1 MESTVKT
8 KYFLIT
14 AMLLALTI
22 GSRADAQEAFGY
34 TLTTDVVYGE
44 GKVEQDG
51 NIVMRELRMD
61 VYEPVGENNGEL
73 RPAVVLVHG
82 GAWHRGGRMY
92 PPYEHLG
99 GVHSMMEGYA
109 RLLAPLGYVCF
120 IIEYRLVPDNPVP
133 TMAPDAD
140 GLQDHRLILTDAGLD
155 RLSLVR
161 TEMNLP
167 LLTADD
173 SLVLWN
179 GILAGAE
186 DTNMAVTH
194 VRDSAQKY
202 GIDPDRIALGGHSAG
217 AGNTINAAYGLNAK
231 VAAFFP
237 LSPAVIGFDMQQ
249 VIDSPDFP
257 PMLLMAS
264 QNDLG
269 AVLEGIPYLLTSA
282 REGGAPHDFAWV
294 PGFGHFY
301 PTEAVSLGSDGKRMS
316 VGERVSEFLGEHLK

>member
-1 MESTVKT
+1 MKI
-8 KYFLIT
+8 KYFLII
-14 AMLLALTI
+14 AILFALTP
-22 GSRADAQEAFGY
+22 GSKAEAQEIFGY
-34 TLTTDVVYGE
+34 KLTTDVVYGQ
-44 GKVEQDG
+44 GKVKQDG
-51 NIVMRELRMD
+51 KIVMRDLKMD
-61 VYEPVGENNGEL
+61 VYEPVDENSNGL

-82 GAWHRGGRMY
+82 GAWHRGGRRY

-99 GVHSMMEGYA
+99 GIHSMMEGYA

-133 TMAPDAD
+133 TMAPDAE
-140 GLQDHRLILTDAGLD
+140 GLQDHKLILTAAAMD

-161 TEMNLP
+161 SEMNLS
-167 LLTADD
+167 LLTTDD
-173 SLVLWN
+173 SLVVWN
-179 GILAGAE
+179 GVLAGAE

-202 GIDPDRIALGGHSAG
+202 GIDPERIALGGHSAG
-217 AGNTINAAYGLNAK
+217 AGNTLNAAYGLNAK
-231 VAAFFP
+231 VAAIFP
-237 LSPAVIGFDMQQ
+237 LSPPVMGFNMQQ

-257 PMLLMAS
+257 PMLLMLG

-269 AVLEGIPYLLTSA
+269 VVLEGAPGLLTTV
-282 REGGAPHDFAWV
+282 REAGVPHDFVWV

-301 PTEAVSLGSDGKRMS
+301 PTEAVSLGSDGIRKS

>member
-1 MESTVKT
+1 MKT
-8 KYFLIT
+8 RYLLIT
-14 AMLLALTI
+14 AILLALTI

-34 TLTTDVVYGE
+34 TLTTDVVYGK

-51 NIVMRELRMD
+51 KIVMHELKMD
-61 VYEPVGENNGEL
+61 VYVPVDKNNEEL

-82 GAWHRGGRMY
+82 GAWHRGGRRY

-99 GVHSMMEGYA
+99 GIHSMMEGYA

-133 TMAPDAD
+133 TMALDTE
-140 GLQDHRLILTDAGLD
+140 GLQDHELILTDAAMD
-155 RLSLVR
+155 RLTLVR

-167 LLTADD
+167 VLTTDD
-173 SLVLWN
+173 SLIVWN
-179 GILAGAE
+179 GVLAGAE
-186 DTNMAVTH
+186 DTNLAVTH

-217 AGNTINAAYGLNAK
+217 AGNTLNVAYGLNAK

-237 LSPAVIGFDMQQ
+237 LSPPVMGFDMRQ

-257 PMLLMAS
+257 PMLLMVG

-269 AVLEGIPYLLTSA
+269 VVQEGIPGLLTTASEA
-282 REGGAPHDFAWV
+282 RAPHDFAWV

-301 PTEAVSLGSDGKRMS
+301 PTEAVSLGSDGTRMS